1 MPSRQTLLNNTWY
14 LQIEKR
20 KIILSSLVL
29 YGSSPNQLDEVVVD
43 QKEIPPLDDYVNDFW
58 ILLSNYDILFVGS
71 WNENNEKVTLS
82 TFYINNMEE
91 LHYVGFSSKEE
102 ATWHVQNV
110 TIYLARQVW
119 FLIFC
124 SEF

>member
-102 ATWHVQNV
+102 ATWHVQNG
-110 TIYLARQVW
+110 TIYLARQVL

>member
-102 ATWHVQNV
+102 ATWHVQNA
-110 TIYLARQVW
+110 TIYLARRVW

>member
-82 TFYINNMEE
+82 TFYINNLEE
-91 LHYVGFSSKEE
+91 LHYVGFASKE
-102 ATWHVQNV
+102 ATWHVQNG